1 MRLSNH
7 IRFELRVPHPILFL
21 CGSQRSSAS
30 SAISV
35 FNAEVAEIRRG
46 SQRSLIFRFTT
57 VLVWF
62 LVTLVAVNAQ
72 TPSPEPTP
80 KAPPTSG
87 ISLAPARFELE
98 MQPGSE
104 TTVVVNLDYHTTGEN
119 KQPVRIVASLNDWT
133 IDRNG
138 QVRFEKANTLP
149 DSASSWLIHSP
160 AETMVV
166 PNTLHA
172 IRVTIAVPKDAI
184 PGDHLTALIVEQRP
198 DSIKLNENRRQV
210 VVRYRMGAVFYI
222 KVPQL
227 RRQGSLESLRAEST
241 GDQVTVTP
249 LLKNAGNSVIR
260 PLTSVKITD
269 GSGVALAELPQKES
283 IPLLGGAELM
293 EPVVIEKRLA
303 PGTYNVK
310 YRVDFQDG
318 TRPTEGITELVVRE
332 RQMGQPAPN

>member
-1 MRLSNH
+1 MRLTNH
-7 IRFELRVPHPILFL
+7 IFLILLLVPI
-21 CGSQRSSAS
+21 
-30 SAISV
+30 
-35 FNAEVAEIRRG
+35 
-46 SQRSLIFRFTT
+46 
-57 VLVWF
+57 
-62 LVTLVAVNAQ
+62 VAVNAQ
-72 TPSPEPTP
+72 TPSPEASLKAAPT
-80 KAPPTSG
+80 TG

-104 TTVVVNLDYHTTGEN
+104 TTVVVNLDYHTNGEN
-119 KQPVRIVASLNDWT
+119 IQPVRIVASLNDWT

-138 QVRFEKANTLP
+138 QVHFEKANTLP
-149 DSASSWLIHSP
+149 NSASSWLIHSP

-166 PNTLHA
+166 PGTMHA
-172 IRVTIAVPKDAI
+172 IRVTIAVPKDAT

-210 VVRYRMGAVFYI
+210 VIRYRMGAVFYI

-241 GDQVTVTP
+241 GNQVTVTP
-249 LLKNAGNSVIR
+249 LLKNGGNSVVR

-269 GSGVALAELPQKES
+269 ANGVAVAELPQKES
-283 IPLLGGAELM
+283 LPLLGGAELI
-293 EPVVIEKRLA
+293 EPVVIEKSLA

-318 TRPTEGITELVVRE
+318 NRPTEGITELVIKETRVAAVMSDTNKE
-332 RQMGQPAPN
+332 KP